1 MFTYGQ
7 RTLHILLCKQKLVQ
21 NKLYFVL
28 SKENLIS
35 QFVEIGIVVFKINFT
50 YNFS

>member
-1 MFTYGQ
+1 MFTYGK
-7 RTLHILLCKQKLVQ
+7 RTLHILLCKKELLQ
-21 NKLYFVL
+21 NKLNFVW

-35 QFVEIGIVVFKINFT
+35 KFVEIGSSRQSNFT